1 MLTQA
6 AQFILETILNLLTLA
21 ALLRFYLQL
30 VRAPFNHPFSQF
42 ISAITDFAVLPLRR
56 IIPGFRGWDVA
67 SLMLAFLLQ
76 LILLLSVLALN
87 GFPFAVAT
95 PQAFLGIIF
104 LSVIKLLKL
113 SIYILMGAVLVQA
126 ILSWVNPY
134 NPLSPLLNALTRPFL
149 RPIQRVVPLIANVDI
164 SPLILFFICQLIVTF
179 PLAWLEGAVGP

>member
-42 ISAITDFAVLPLRR
+42 VSAVTDFAVLPLRR

-67 SLMLAFLLQ
+67 SLVLAFLLQ
-76 LILLLSVLALN
+76 LLLLLSVLALL

-95 PQAFLGIIF
+95 PQAFFGILF
-104 LSVIKLLKL
+104 LSVIKLVKL

-134 NPLSPLLNALTRPFL
+134 NPLAPLLNALTRPFL

-179 PLAWLEGAVGP
+179 PLAWLESAVGP